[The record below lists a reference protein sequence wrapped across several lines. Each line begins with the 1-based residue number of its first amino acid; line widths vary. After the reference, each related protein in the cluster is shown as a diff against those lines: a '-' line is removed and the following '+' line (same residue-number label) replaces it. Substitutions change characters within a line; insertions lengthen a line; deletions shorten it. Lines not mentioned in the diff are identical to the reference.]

1 MYNIIVYV
9 SKSWRFIG
17 METNNKNYA
26 REQSNE
32 SSITLSDILR
42 VLRKNLIQIPNKE
55 EILIKNVLVQVM

>member
-32 SSITLSDILR
+32 SSELSTLTFGTTQLEVGCCAGLR
-42 VLRKNLIQIPNKE
+42 NQAAL
-55 EILIKNVLVQVM
+55 